1 MTNNPKLSVKLN
13 CPLPK
18 LDFDV
23 ITMGHGSGGLL
34 THRLLESGV
43 FDLLKN
49 EHLDQQHD
57 GAFLELHGK
66 VAFSTDSY
74 VISPIFFP
82 GGNIGEL
89 AVNGS
94 VNDLAMCG
102 AIPKYLSLS
111 FIIEEG
117 LRMDDFWEILLAIKT
132 ASEKA
137 GVKIV
142 TGDTKVV
149 ERGKGDQIFINTS
162 GIGMIHPNA
171 NIHFSRIKP
180 GDKILISGNM
190 ATHGI
195 AIMSQRKG
203 LEFETTIESDTT
215 NLNHLVKKL
224 LDHAGE
230 HIHFLRDPTRGG
242 VATVMNELV
251 DQSKLGIDL
260 VQKDIPIDDQVEGAC
275 EMLGLDPL
283 YVANEGLFIA
293 IVDAT
298 VADQVLTLMRSDE
311 IGKSAAIIG
320 EVVSAHPGQVVMAS
334 RIGGKRVV
342 NYLTGEQL
350 PRIC

>member
-1 MTNNPKLSVKLN
+1 MNRKLSLQLN

-18 LDFDV
+18 LDFDI

-57 GAFLELHGK
+57 GAFLDIQGK
-66 VAFSTDSY
+66 LAFTTDSY

-102 AIPKYLSLS
+102 AIPRYLSLG

-117 LRMDDFWEILLAIKT
+117 LRMEDFWEILLAIKM
-132 ASEKA
+132 ASEQS

-162 GIGMIHPNA
+162 GIGIVHPKA
-171 NIHFSRIKP
+171 SIHFSRVKA
-180 GDKILISGNM
+180 GDKIILSGNM

-195 AIMSQRKG
+195 AILSKRKG
-203 LEFETTIESDTT
+203 LEFETTIESDTA
-215 NLNHLVKKL
+215 NLNHTVEKL
-224 LDHAGE
+224 LNEIGADL
-230 HIHFLRDPTRGG
+230 HFMRDPTRGG
-242 VATVMNELV
+242 VATVMNELAG
-251 DQSKLGIDL
+251 QSRLGIDL
-260 VQKDIPIDDQVEGAC
+260 DQKSIPVDDQVEGAC

-283 YVANEGLFIA
+283 YVANEGLFISV
-293 IVDAT
+293 IDAG
-298 VADQVLTLMRSDE
+298 VAEKALSILRSDRN
-311 IGKSAAIIG
+311 GRKAAIIG
-320 EVVSAHPGQVVMAS
+320 EMTLEHPAQVVMAS
-334 RIGGKRVV
+334 RIGGKRVI

>member
-1 MTNNPKLSVKLN
+1 MTQRLSVKLN

-49 EHLDQQHD
+49 EYLDQQHD
-57 GAFLELHGK
+57 GAIFSIPGK
-66 VAFSTDSY
+66 MAFSTDSY
-74 VISPIFFP
+74 VISPVFFP

-102 AIPKYLSLS
+102 AIPKFLSLA

-117 LRMDDFWEILLAIKT
+117 LRMDELWEILLSIKV

-137 GVKIV
+137 GVQIV

-149 ERGKGDQIFINTS
+149 ERGKGDKIFINTS
-162 GIGMIHPNA
+162 GVGALHPKA
-171 NIHFSRIKP
+171 NIHHSRIKP
-180 GDKILISGNM
+180 GDHIILSGPM

-195 AIMSQRKG
+195 AIMSQRNG
-203 LEFETTIESDTT
+203 LEFETTIESDTR
-215 NLNHLVKKL
+215 NLNHVVKRI
-224 LDHAGE
+224 LDAVGDQVR
-230 HIHFLRDPTRGG
+230 FFRDPTRGG
-242 VATVMNELV
+242 VATVMNELAG
-251 DQSKLGIDL
+251 QTKLGIDL
-260 VQKDIPIDDQVEGAC
+260 IQKNIPVDEQVEGAC

-283 YVANEGLFIA
+283 YVANEGLFITV
-293 IVDAT
+293 VDPA
-298 VADQVLTLMRSDE
+298 
-311 IGKSAAIIG
+311 
-320 EVVSAHPGQVVMAS
+320 VSAQVISLIQQEDFGKEAAMIGMVTSDHEGQAVLSSKV
-334 RIGGKRVV
+334 GGKRVV

>member
-1 MTNNPKLSVKLN
+1 M
-13 CPLPK
+13 PLKP
-18 LDFDV
+18 
-23 ITMGHGSGGLL
+23 
-34 THRLLESGV
+34 R
-43 FDLLKN
+43 
-49 EHLDQQHD
+49 
-57 GAFLELHGK
+57 A
-66 VAFSTDSY
+66 
-74 VISPIFFP
+74 
-82 GGNIGEL
+82 
-89 AVNGS
+89 
-94 VNDLAMCG
+94 
-102 AIPKYLSLS
+102 
-111 FIIEEG
+111 
-117 LRMDDFWEILLAIKT
+117 
-132 ASEKA
+132 EKA
-137 GVKIV
+137 GMKIV

-162 GIGMIHPNA
+162 GIDTIHPKA
-171 NIHFSRIKP
+171 NIHYSRIKP
-180 GDKILISGNM
+180 GDKIILSGKM

-224 LDHAGE
+224 FDHSGE
-230 HIHFLRDPTRGG
+230 RIHFLRDPTRGG

-251 DQSKLGIDL
+251 GQSKLGIDL
-260 VQKDIPIDDQVEGAC
+260 VQKDIPVDEQVEGAC

-298 VADQVLTLMRSDE
+298 VADQVLTLMQKDE

-342 NYLTGEQL
+342 NYLTGERKL

>member
-1 MTNNPKLSVKLN
+1 MENNLSVKLN

-43 FDLLKN
+43 FDLLRN

-57 GAFLELHGK
+57 GAFLELQGK
-66 VAFSTDSY
+66 IAFSTDSY

-117 LRMDDFWEILLAIKT
+117 LRMEDFWEILLAIKT

-162 GIGMIHPNA
+162 GIGTIHPKA
-171 NIHFSRIKP
+171 NIHYSRIKP
-180 GDKILISGNM
+180 GDKIILSGKM

-215 NLNHLVKKL
+215 NLNRLVKKL

-251 DQSKLGIDL
+251 GQSKLGIDL
-260 VQKDIPIDDQVEGAC
+260 VQKDIPVDEQVEGAC

-283 YVANEGLFIA
+283 YVANEGLFIT

-298 VADQVLTLMRSDE
+298 VADQVLTLMQKDE
-311 IGKSAAIIG
+311 TGKSAAIIG
-320 EVVSAHPGQVVMAS
+320 EVVSTHPGQVVMAS
-334 RIGGKRVV
+334 RVGGKRVV

>member
-1 MTNNPKLSVKLN
+1 MDMKPSVAFN

-18 LDFDV
+18 LDFEV

-34 THRLLESGV
+34 TQRLLQSGV

-49 EHLDQQHD
+49 EHLDEQHD
-57 GAFLELHGK
+57 GALLPLNGI

-102 AIPKYLSLS
+102 AIPKYLSLA
-111 FIIEEG
+111 FILEEG
-117 LRMDDFWEILLAIKT
+117 LRMDEFWEVLVSIRQAAL
-132 ASEKA
+132 KA
-137 GVKIV
+137 GITIV

-149 ERGKGDQIFINTS
+149 EKGKGDKIFINTS
-162 GIGMIHPNA
+162 GVGELHPRA
-171 NIHFSRIKP
+171 NISYRNIRP
-180 GDKILISGNM
+180 GDKVIVSGNI

-203 LEFETTIESDTT
+203 LEFETTIASDTAP
-215 NLNHLVKKL
+215 LNHLVHKI
-224 LDHAGE
+224 LDVAGDA
-230 HIHFLRDPTRGG
+230 IHFLRDPTRGG
-242 VATVMNELV
+242 VATVMNELAG
-251 DQSKLGIDL
+251 QSKLGISL
-260 VQKDIPIDDQVEGAC
+260 VQRHLPIDEQVEGAC

-283 YVANEGLFIA
+283 YVANEGIFLA
-293 IVDAT
+293 V
-298 VADQVLTLMRSDE
+298 VNPSMADSVLKVMRTHE
-311 IGKSAAIIG
+311 LGTRANIIG
-320 EVVSAHPGQVVMAS
+320 EIASEHPGQVVLHSA
-334 RIGGKRVV
+334 IGGRRVV
-342 NYLTGEQL
+342 NYLTGDQL

>member
-1 MTNNPKLSVKLN
+1 MIEYNEKFAKLSIQLN

-57 GAFLELHGK
+57 GALLELHGK

-117 LRMDDFWEILLAIKT
+117 LRMEDFWEILLAIKI

-162 GIGMIHPNA
+162 GIGTIHPKA
-171 NIHFSRIKP
+171 NIHYSRIKP
-180 GDKILISGNM
+180 GDKIILSGKM

-224 LDHAGE
+224 LDYAGE

-251 DQSKLGIDL
+251 GQSKLGIDL
-260 VQKDIPIDDQVEGAC
+260 VQKNIPVDEQVEGAC

-293 IVDAT
+293 IVDAS
-298 VADQVLTLMRSDE
+298 VADQVLSIYAQR
-311 IGKSAAIIG
+311 
-320 EVVSAHPGQVVMAS
+320 
-334 RIGGKRVV
+334 
-342 NYLTGEQL
+342 
-350 PRIC
+350 